1 MSFSKGIRGVGE
13 SPWTPPGHLGGFGI
27 GVGKKYSGHPL
38 WAFKGCPFF
47 FLLTPMGGEG
57 EEKEKERERTKNKT
71 RVFKWYRNIINLNFV
86 SDI

>member
-1 MSFSKGIRGVGE
+1 
-13 SPWTPPGHLGGFGI
+13 
-27 GVGKKYSGHPL
+27 
-38 WAFKGCPFF
+38 
-47 FLLTPMGGEG
+47 MGGEG